1 MFVRSNIYR
10 TCSKNQFYRNLVVV
24 FLVADSVHKLSK
36 GFTIKAVFSDA
47 AHLEPL
53 KQSLEKA
60 VSPPTLVVTTDPAD
74 KVFQALAH
82 TGEHFRM
89 YEVADATRHV
99 PMMFFSSGTTGDPK
113 GVLIS
118 DTYVQMCGH

>member
-1 MFVRSNIYR
+1 MF
-10 TCSKNQFYRNLVVV
+10 C
-24 FLVADSVHKLSK
+24 
-36 GFTIKAVFSDA
+36 DA
-47 AHLEPL
+47 AYLKPL
-53 KQSLEKA
+53 KQSLA
-60 VSPPTLVVTTDPAD
+60 DMVYPPVLVVTTDLAD
-74 KVFQALAH
+74 DVFQALAH

-89 YEVADATRHV
+89 YEEEDVTRHV